1 MLLSLLTLLLFSNA
15 LTLRKD
21 KSILFSRVVIL
32 GLISTSFLA
41 WNNLFLRPFAKG
53 IGIYGGLF
61 NVTTFTQT
69 FNIFIF
75 TISAIILTLTAFYP
89 RKVYIKEHSS
99 IFNLLFST
107 FSYNKNAISNK
118 KGEQFRI
125 IEYAL
130 IIVFILCGAVFLI
143 STADLISVFLSIE
156 LQSYGLYILST
167 LYRDSELATGSGL
180 TYFLLG
186 GLSSCFILLGSALLY
201 ANSGT
206 TSLENLYIITSITEV
221 NNFSSFISWYEP
233 YYIHLSLVIMSVGFL
248 FKVSAAPFHFWS
260 PDVYDGIPTIVT
272 TYVAIIAKIS
282 IFAFFLE
289 LVYYT
294 EYNFF
299 DFSWKNVLLLSSL
312 FSLIIGS
319 VLGLTQFR
327 IKRLFAYSTISHI
340 GFILLALSIDSAE
353 SIQSYIFYI
362 MQYSLSNLNAFVILI
377 TIGYTFYLY
386 ISKEKQNGKKLV
398 DQNNSPVQLISQI
411 KGYFYVNPFIAISL
425 SITLFSF
432 VGIPPV
438 IGFFAKQMVL
448 SAALDNGYVFMA
460 LIAILTSVI
469 GAGYYLNLIK
479 QIFFF
484 KEDYQKNPSL
494 TTENVNKGFFKSSFV
509 NDLQLVGYTSSYRK
523 DDNTPNNARLS
534 RQKVLFKS
542 ENITVNSSLSVTI
555 SVITLLL
562 ILFIYMPTQWFNL
575 VNILTLIIFK
585 A

>member
-362 MQYSLSNLNAFVILI
+362 MQYSLSNLNAFIILI